1 MIEIKNLTK
10 FYGRNAAVKNLSFT
24 VNDNEILGFL
34 GPNGAG
40 KSTTMNI
47 ITGFLPSTSG
57 TVAINGLDIAEN
69 PSEAKKL
76 IGYLPEIPP
85 VYLDMKV
92 KEYLKFAAG
101 IKGVKRSERNQQV
114 ESAMEKLKIKDVEK
128 RLIRNLSKGYR
139 QRVGFAQALL
149 GDPKYLILDEPTVG
163 LDPNQVIEVRNLIK
177 SLKKDHTI
185 ILSSHILAEIQAVC
199 ERVVIISHGEIRAV
213 DSIKNLEDSLGT
225 STVLIMK
232 IEGDK
237 DAVSECIKKVSGVTG
252 INDIS
257 FEETGI
263 YTYKIEIEKD
273 DVRKNIMTALIKK
286 DFVIDEVKSEKPD
299 LEEVFVKLTAQA
311 PRKKGLKDLLDE
323 MDSNNPYYNDI
334 SDSSEKEDE

>member
-57 TVAINGLDIAEN
+57 TVTINGLDISEN
-69 PSEAKKL
+69 PSEAKKM

-85 VYLDMKV
+85 VYLHMKV
-92 KEYLKFAAG
+92 KEYLKFVAG
-101 IKGVKRSERNQQV
+101 IKGVKRNERNQQV

-213 DSIKNLEDSLGT
+213 DSIKNLENSLGT

-232 IEGDK
+232 IEGGK
-237 DAVSECIKKVSGVTG
+237 DDVSECIKKVPGVSD
-252 INDIS
+252 INDIT
-257 FEETGI
+257 FEEPEI

-273 DVRKNIMTALIKK
+273 EVRKNIMTALIKK

-311 PRKKGLKDLLDE
+311 PKKKGLKDLLNE
-323 MDSNNPYYNDI
+323 MDSDNPYYSEDF
-334 SDSSEKEDE
+334 SEKEDE

>member
-57 TVAINGLDIAEN
+57 TVTINGLDISEN
-69 PSEAKKL
+69 PSEAKKM

-92 KEYLKFAAG
+92 KEYLKFVAG
-101 IKGVKRSERNQQV
+101 IKGVKRNERNQQV

-213 DSIKNLEDSLGT
+213 DSIKNLENSLGT

-232 IEGDK
+232 IEGGK
-237 DAVSECIKKVSGVTG
+237 DAVSECIKKVPGVSD
-252 INDIS
+252 INDIT
-257 FEETGI
+257 FEEPEI

-273 DVRKNIMTALIKK
+273 EVRKNIMTALIKK

-299 LEEVFVKLTAQA
+299 LEEVFVKLTALA
-311 PRKKGLKDLLDE
+311 PKKKGLKDLLNE
-323 MDSNNPYYNDI
+323 MDSDNPYYSEDF
-334 SDSSEKEDE
+334 SEKEDE